1 MKRHAQIFA
10 GIAALLLMTGC
21 GSAAELPPPEEEIPA
36 AAQGDASAADETAAT
51 ENAPT
56 ETEWEP
62 ITLPDVLDEEHG
74 YHVDPMP
81 VEVTYDT
88 YEEFAEMLQTQ
99 HPDYYLYQLPEDSGF
114 RYDSIMMVDDAFYRM
129 HFVSDAGETVSMEMA
144 CLSHYDSVEALRD
157 YWGGSV
163 KVEENTFEVAAPQY
177 LFEHDASDLVVLYGL
192 TPEDNTF
199 YTLMNLTENQP
210 EDAASQ
216 EQALADFNRRLFPE

>member
-10 GIAALLLMTGC
+10 GIAALLLLTGC

-36 AAQGDASAADETAAT
+36 AAQGDASAAEET
-51 ENAPT
+51 APT
-56 ETEWEP
+56 ETAPTEEETRRNMLDEE
-62 ITLPDVLDEEHG
+62 IDEEHG
-74 YHVDPMP
+74 YHVDAMP
-81 VEVTYDT
+81 EEVAYDT

-114 RYDSIMMVDDAFYRM
+114 RYDSVMMVDDAFYRM
-129 HFVSDAGETVSMEMA
+129 SFVSDAGETVSMEMT

-163 KVEENTFEVAAPQY
+163 KVEENTFEIAAPQY
-177 LFEHDASDLVVLYGL
+177 LFEHYAGGLVVLYGL

-199 YTLMNLTENQP
+199 YTLMNVTENKP
-210 EDAASQ
+210 EDADAQ

>member
-10 GIAALLLMTGC
+10 GIAALLLLTGC
-21 GSAAELPPPEEEIPA
+21 GSAAELPPPEKEIPA
-36 AAQGDASAADETAAT
+36 AAQGDASAAEET
-51 ENAPT
+51 APT
-56 ETEWEP
+56 ETAPTEEETR

-74 YHVDPMP
+74 YHVDAMP

-129 HFVSDAGETVSMEMA
+129 SFVSDAGETVYMEMA

-163 KVEENTFEVAAPQY
+163 KVEDNTFEIATPQY
-177 LFEHDASDLVVLYGL
+177 LFEHYAGGLVVLFGL

-199 YTLMNLTENQP
+199 YTLMNVTENKP
-210 EDAASQ
+210 EDADAQ